1 MPSPHAPAL
10 RTRTG
15 ESASPRRWRREA
27 VYFLLA
33 YLVYVTARWVFV
45 GDPAV
50 AQRNASWVWEL
61 EVATGMA
68 IEGSVQQAFS
78 SALVSAVLSNVYLA
92 AQLAVLPL
100 AIVWVYRRSP
110 SIYRKFR
117 TTIIA
122 TWMISVPIF
131 ALFPVAPPRLADL
144 GLADTVSTQAAVVL
158 NGSSTMFYNP
168 FAAVPSLH
176 VGFAFA
182 VGVAVAFAARGLW
195 LKAAALLWGP
205 LVTLTVVA
213 TANHYVFD
221 VIVGLVVTL
230 AGFAVWHLHERRVGR
245 AAVGALP
252 WRRSQGPGARTQAAV
267 A

>member
-1 MPSPHAPAL
+1 MPALHPLPL
-10 RTRTG
+10 RTRTDG
-15 ESASPRRWRREA
+15 SAGHRRWRREA

-50 AQRNASWVWEL
+50 AQKNASWVWEL
-61 EVATGMA
+61 EAATGTA
-68 IEGSVQQAFS
+68 IEGSVQRAFS
-78 SALVSAVLSNVYLA
+78 SDVVSAVLSNVYLA

-110 SIYRKFR
+110 AIYRKFR
-117 TTIIA
+117 TTVIA

-131 ALFPVAPPRLADL
+131 ALFPVAPPRLAEL
-144 GLADTVSTQAAVVL
+144 GLADTVSTQVAVVL

-182 VGVAVAFAARGLW
+182 VGVAVAFAARTLW
-195 LKAAALLWGP
+195 LRAVAALWGP

-221 VIVGLVVTL
+221 VVVGLLVTL
-230 AGFAVWHLHERRVGR
+230 AGFTVWHLHEHRLERFVRTR
-245 AAVGALP
+245 AAVA
-252 WRRSQGPGARTQAAV
+252 
-267 A
+267 